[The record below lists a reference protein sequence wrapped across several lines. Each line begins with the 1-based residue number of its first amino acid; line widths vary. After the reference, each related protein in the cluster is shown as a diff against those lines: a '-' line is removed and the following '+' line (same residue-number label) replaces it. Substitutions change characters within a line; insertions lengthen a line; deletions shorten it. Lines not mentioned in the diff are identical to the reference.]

1 MWLCMW
7 GCEWKW
13 VCKCEGCVSVRG
25 GGVFVFDR
33 SVVAIARFDKVKGL
47 GLILILVF
55 IKSGVFDRK

>member
-1 MWLCMW
+1 M
-7 GCEWKW
+7 
-13 VCKCEGCVSVRG
+13 CKCKG